1 MVVMGVQWFSVTLC
15 YYGLSFASTRLSDNL
30 YTNFILRQVPSN
42 ANTGLGTAAVLPRP
56 GIFRLTCIHK

>member
-1 MVVMGVQWFSVTLC
+1 MVVMGGQWFSVTLC

-42 ANTGLGTAAVLPRP
+42 ANTVWELLQFYP
-56 GIFRLTCIHK
+56 GHEYLD